1 LEPSIFNLAF
11 HFFMALVLIFP
22 FYFICHTALRIVLSL
37 GTSTL
42 FIRKKKSI
50 FDPVLLSALHWWTL
64 ADQVLSLLH
73 ACT

>member
-22 FYFICHTALRIVLSL
+22 VYFICHTALRIVLSL

-42 FIRKKKSI
+42 FIRKKNPFLI
-50 FDPVLLSALHWWTL
+50 QYFFLHCIDEL
-64 ADQVLSLLH
+64 
-73 ACT
+73 